1 MFNLFVFVLIAIT
14 LVLLSIFVDGLMTL
28 HKEEKEADKNHVRD
42 GMEGYLDQTF
52 GFGFV
57 KIFKTMLD
65 SDGNVRYL
73 VYLPQYEWFKAPQYK
88 WYEVY
93 ATKSGYQHNEIIR

>member
-1 MFNLFVFVLIAIT
+1 LINLLIFILIAIT
-14 LVLLSIFVDGLMTL
+14 LILLSLFIDGLMRL
-28 HKEEKEADKNHVRD
+28 YKQEKDEKHTIVRD

-52 GFGFV
+52 GIGPV
-57 KIFKTMLD
+57 KLFKTLLD
-65 SDGNVRYL
+65 ADGNVRYL

-93 ATKSGYQHNEIIR
+93 ATQNGYQHIEIER